1 MKKEPGNIN
10 PALLQGA
17 SSSPQQKTA
26 DYNHLKKRVRNGSKR
41 EKPIKES
48 DSLTLYLK
56 QIAKYPLLTVQDEQF
71 IGEQITIC
79 RRQLKELETAYEG
92 KKTESEFLS
101 QKKLLETS
109 LQQIKNK
116 MIYSNLRL
124 VVSIAKNYQ
133 HQGISFLDLIDE
145 GNIGLIEAVER
156 FDYTRGCRFSTYGTW
171 WIRQAIV
178 KSIADKSRT
187 IRIPIH
193 MLNTIKKCYFVV
205 KHLTQDLGRDPS
217 EDELADY
224 LGLPINKVKEIIKLS
239 QKTTSLDTIVDD
251 GNLTCLT
258 DLIRDDSIQEP
269 IEAAFLGSVQKTMG
283 NVLSRL
289 PYREMKIMQL
299 RYGLDGKKPLTLDET
314 GKQLGI
320 TRERVRQIQEKVTI
334 KLRNLAEFQELHNS

>member
-1 MKKEPGNIN
+1 MRKDPGNN
-10 PALLQGA
+10 NSALLQDVGPN
-17 SSSPQQKTA
+17 PQQKAA
-26 DYNHLKKRVRNGSKR
+26 DYYQLKKRVRKASKK

-48 DSLTLYLK
+48 DPLTLYLK
-56 QIAKYPLLTVQDEQF
+56 QIARYPLLTVQDERF
-71 IGEQITIC
+71 IGEQITVC
-79 RRQLKELETAYEG
+79 RRQQKELETAYEG
-92 KKTESEFLS
+92 KETEPEYVC

-109 LQQIKNK
+109 LLQIKNK
-116 MIYSNLRL
+116 MINSNLRL

-133 HQGISFLDLIDE
+133 HQGMSLLDLIDE

-178 KSIADKSRT
+178 KSIADKGRV

-205 KHLTQDLGRDPS
+205 KQLTQDLGRNPS

-224 LGLPINKVKEIIKLS
+224 LGLSVNKVKEIIKLS

-251 GNLTCLT
+251 GNMSCLS

-269 IEAAFLGSVQKTMG
+269 IERAFFGSVQKTMG

-299 RYGLDGKKPLTLDET
+299 RYGLDGKAPLTLDET

-320 TRERVRQIQEKVTI
+320 TRERVRQIQEKVTC
-334 KLRNLAEFQELHNS
+334 KLRNLAEFQELRSS